1 MFAII
6 STGGKQYKVSQDTIL
21 TVNKL
26 EGKDG
31 DKITI
36 DDVLFACDGDKF
48 SIGSPQIDGAKIN
61 AEIVKQDRDRKIL
74 VFKKK
79 RRKNYRRLNGHRQ
92 DITFLKVNSLDIA
105 HIVYNLFDRGEYI
118 SRKPV
123 QIANNDEGP
132 ITVTDYS
139 ELVKY
144 VGINKLYA
152 VN

>member
-48 SIGSPQIDGAKIN
+48 SIGSPQID
-61 AEIVKQDRDRKIL
+61 
-74 VFKKK
+74 
-79 RRKNYRRLNGHRQ
+79 
-92 DITFLKVNSLDIA
+92 
-105 HIVYNLFDRGEYI
+105 
-118 SRKPV
+118 
-123 QIANNDEGP
+123 
-132 ITVTDYS
+132 
-139 ELVKY
+139 
-144 VGINKLYA
+144 
-152 VN
+152 

>member
-61 AEIVKQDRDRKIL
+61 AEM
-74 VFKKK
+74 
-79 RRKNYRRLNGHRQ
+79 NYLQQHSCHKLLKFHKSSFLYFQIPRYQLSFL
-92 DITFLKVNSLDIA
+92 TFQS
-105 HIVYNLFDRGEYI
+105 
-118 SRKPV
+118 
-123 QIANNDEGP
+123 Q
-132 ITVTDYS
+132 
-139 ELVKY
+139 
-144 VGINKLYA
+144 
-152 VN
+152 